1 MIYVYTSSMSN
12 YTTPKKIKINED
24 SNLERIDSGNYPK
37 KNRQLNSYN
46 QYDFNE
52 FRKDQRDE
60 ALFNRSQNSIY
71 TDGTKRIPPTTGPE
85 IMSNLKNLEQY
96 RRWGG
101 LSKKLRSRKNRR
113 SKRTRKNKHRK
124 TTKK

>member
-1 MIYVYTSSMSN
+1 MSN
-12 YTTPKKIKINED
+12 YTTPPKIQINENL
-24 SNLERIDSGNYPK
+24 NLERIDSGNYPK

-46 QYDFNE
+46 QNDFDN
-52 FRKDQRDE
+52 FRQDRRDE
-60 ALFNRSQNSIY
+60 VLFNRAQNSIY
-71 TDGTKRIPPTTGPE
+71 TDGTKIKPPPHGDQ
-85 IMSNLKNLEQY
+85 IVSDLKNLEQY

-101 LSKKLRSRKNRR
+101 LSKKMRSRKNRR

>member
-1 MIYVYTSSMSN
+1 MSN
-12 YTTPKKIKINED
+12 YKTPTKIKINEN

-52 FRKDQRDE
+52 FRRDQRDE

-71 TDGTKRIPPTTGPE
+71 TDGKKKIPPPPGPE

-101 LSKKLRSRKNRR
+101 LSKKLRSRTN
-113 SKRTRKNKHRK
+113 KRTRRNKHSK
-124 TTKK
+124 TAKTKKPAKK